1 MIPPDPSG
9 LSISAHADDQPRP
22 MTALNSSASM
32 HPPATPTAPRDYFA
46 SFNKSTAS
54 TTPSHGPAP
63 VEADPVLTSKFDKV
77 ELIGTGEFSQ
87 VYRVTQKQELTR
99 THSYFSLPLT
109 RASPK
114 TPLPDRVWAVKK
126 SRHAYI
132 GPRDRLRKLQEV
144 STLKALGQSDHTLQL
159 FDSWEDKS
167 HLYIQTEFC
176 EEGSLDLFLDQVGRK
191 ARLDDFRI
199 WKIML
204 ELSLVS
210 HWKLHSLTKATKH
223 LIRDS
228 NTFKTLALSIW
239 TSNLRM
245 S

>member
-1 MIPPDPSG
+1 M
-9 LSISAHADDQPRP
+9 
-22 MTALNSSASM
+22 
-32 HPPATPTAPRDYFA
+32 
-46 SFNKSTAS
+46 
-54 TTPSHGPAP
+54 
-63 VEADPVLTSKFDKV
+63 TSKFDKV

-87 VYRVTQKQELTR
+87 VYRVTQKQELKR
-99 THSYFSLPLT
+99 THSYFPLPLT
-109 RASPK
+109 MASPK
-114 TPLPDRVWAVKK
+114 MPLPDRVWAVKK
-126 SRHAYI
+126 SRHPYI
-132 GPRDRLRKLQEV
+132 GARDRLRKLQEV
-144 STLKALGQSDHTLQL
+144 GTLKALGQSDHTLQL

-210 HWKLHSLTKATKH
+210 SWKLQSLTKATKH

-228 NTFKTLALSIW
+228 NTFMTLALSIW